1 MCIIIMYIYMYTY
14 TIYTTYN
21 ILLILLSTLSV
32 SVWAV
37 VGLCWYSISLDP
49 SQSRK
54 APLCGSSQILLSKV
68 AGAVAHGA
76 IFRFKGNQQE
86 TPSAGPSNVGAVLA
100 APQLSRSC
108 SKMVSTSS

>member
-1 MCIIIMYIYMYTY
+1 MYTY